1 MHYIYVVHVLRRQR
15 DVKIFIITYIS
26 TLCLEQLED
35 HGSISTP
42 AKPPRGTIFN

>member
-26 TLCLEQLED
+26 TLCLEED
-35 HGSISTP
+35 HGSVSTP
-42 AKPPRGTIFN
+42 AKLLRGTI